1 MSNDKREINP
11 ENRFEQKDLSAGGII
26 SFLIGLAL
34 FGVLVYFV
42 LKGMY
47 FVLDRYQAQHQPP
60 QNPLVVERKTET
72 RDVTPQDTEKF
83 PQPRLE
89 TSERTELNS
98 FRRQEENTLKTYG
111 WVDEKAGVVRIPIDR
126 AMQLIVQRGLPVR
139 GQTPATPQQQTT
151 QHNAAAR
158 NTVAG
163 IRGVSRERNSGA
175 Q

>member
-1 MSNDKREINP
+1 MSNEKHEINP
-11 ENRFEQKDLSAGGII
+11 ETRFERRDLSAGGII

-42 LKGMY
+42 LK
-47 FVLDRYQAQHQPP
+47 
-60 QNPLVVERKTET
+60 NPLVVEQKTQT
-72 RDVTPQDTEKF
+72 REVAPQDTEKF

-98 FRRQEENTLKTYG
+98 FRRQEEDTLNTYG
-111 WVDEKAGVVRIPIDR
+111 WVDQKAGAVRIPIDR

-139 GQTPATPQQQTT
+139 GQ
-151 QHNAAAR
+151 AAAAPQMKAAR
-158 NTVAG
+158 ITPEAGRVVAG
-163 IRGVSRERNSGA
+163 NRGMPRERQSRA